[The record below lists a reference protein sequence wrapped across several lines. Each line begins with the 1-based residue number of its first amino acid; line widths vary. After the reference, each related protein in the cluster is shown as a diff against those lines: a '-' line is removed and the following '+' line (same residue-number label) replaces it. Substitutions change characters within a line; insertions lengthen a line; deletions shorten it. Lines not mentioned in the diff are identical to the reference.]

1 MTHHLWPSSFPE
13 LPPCLDLHL
22 SPDSQQYLSK
32 GSLQRFPLPHSIFPL
47 NQCQRDLTKTT
58 SDYAASLLWWLSL
71 ARKAS
76 LNCLERVAH
85 SPAPTNSFPR
95 NCPGSTHT
103 PSWRSLCLKCSSLPC
118 PSMTLVILPGQ
129 AQKFPFGK
137 YAPSSMDI
145 IIQLRPENLPTKEAI
160 SLKN

>member
-1 MTHHLWPSSFPE
+1 MLPS
-13 LPPCLDLHL
+13 LPSKWLIICDLLISQSCHPGSDLHL

-76 LNCLERVAH
+76 LNCSERVARSFTTEFYPPSQPTPPQLLSQELPRLNSH
-85 SPAPTNSFPR
+85 TFLTVSLSWMLFPAMPFYDLS
-95 NCPGSTHT
+95 H
-103 PSWRSLCLKCSSLPC
+103 PSRSSSKVP
-118 PSMTLVILPGQ
+118 IW
-129 AQKFPFGK
+129 
-137 YAPSSMDI
+137 
-145 IIQLRPENLPTKEAI
+145 
-160 SLKN
+160 